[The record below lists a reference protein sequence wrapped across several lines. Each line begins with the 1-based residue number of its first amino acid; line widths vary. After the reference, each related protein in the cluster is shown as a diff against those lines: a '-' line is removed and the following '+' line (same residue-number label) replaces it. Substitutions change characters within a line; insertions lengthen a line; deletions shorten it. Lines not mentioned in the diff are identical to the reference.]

1 MSKLLLST
9 SLVVALMASGAALY
23 ADEPADTVA
32 EIQANPDQGEVKE
45 EQANL
50 QETVDSLG
58 DLSGKEAKDVQA
70 IADDSQKLSSAET
83 LLSTNDKEAV
93 EEQVDAVN
101 KAHDELVQK
110 VADAI
115 AAKSLDEQVAAYEEV
130 EDAMGFL
137 EKNAN
142 VLSEKLETLKD
153 AGAVAAEEQVE
164 ALVKDTGTA
173 DTKLNEANLATQ
185 ESDLDAKDE
194 SKAQAAAIDEDS
206 KIQVNQ
212 QLIEAVERAN
222 GEDLE
227 KTKTAIND
235 SITKAE
241 AIKDDLETQ
250 GASTT
255 GSTSSDEQLI
265 KVKAA
270 LKNLFDIL
278 NEIGL
283 SAKKGSAAHTTKK

>member
-110 VADAI
+110 VEEAI
-115 AAKSLDEQVAAYEEV
+115 ATTGLDEKVAAYEEV

-270 LKNLFDIL
+270 IKNLFDIL
-278 NEIGL
+278 SEIGL
-283 SAKKGSAAHTTKK
+283 SAKKGSVAPTTKK

>member
-110 VADAI
+110 VEEAI
-115 AAKSLDEQVAAYEEV
+115 ATTGLDEKVAAYEEV
-130 EDAMGFL
+130 EDAMGLL

-142 VLSEKLETLKD
+142 VLSAKLETLKD
-153 AGAVAAEEQVE
+153 AGAGAAEAQVE
-164 ALVKDTGTA
+164 ALVKDTETA
-173 DTKLNEANLATQ
+173 DTKLKDANLATQ

-227 KTKTAIND
+227 KTKTAVND

-270 LKNLFDIL
+270 IKNLFDIL
-278 NEIGL
+278 SEIGL
-283 SAKKGSAAHTTKK
+283 SAKKGSVAPTTKK